1 MSVPKSTP
9 KRRDGIDTMAR
20 LMVQA
25 RIELA
30 NKGVDSFDLDAVL
43 ERAEAAR
50 SSLYHHFGSK
60 FDLIY
65 TAQLEELAEGLNND
79 NLFFRFLAETSTSEE
94 EFFNKLAD
102 LMRAT
107 STKEFVEFRR
117 RRIQVLA
124 SATQND
130 KLGEAV
136 RVAQVQGNLY
146 FTETLEILRTRGWI
160 NPKHDLHAVTYMI
173 QGLLIGHIILD
184 FSHLPELEEGWVD
197 LAMESIVNLVG
208 ASEKFQTLAKASK
221 KKTKSK

>member
-1 MSVPKSTP
+1 MAIPKSSP

-30 NKGVDSFDLDAVL
+30 NKGVDNFDLDAVL

-65 TAQLEELAEGLNND
+65 AAQLEELAEGLNND

-160 NPKHDLHAVTYMI
+160 KPQHDLHAVTYMI
-173 QGLLIGHIILD
+173 QGLLMGHIILD
-184 FSHLPELEEGWVD
+184 FSQLPELEEDWVD

>member
-146 FTETLEILRTRGWI
+146 FAETLEILRTRGWI
-160 NPKHDLHAVTYMI
+160 NPKHDLHTVAYMI
-173 QGLLIGHIILD
+173 QGLLIGHIMLD
-184 FSHLPELEEGWVD
+184 FSQLPELEEGWVD

-221 KKTKSK
+221 KK

>member
-146 FTETLEILRTRGWI
+146 FAETLEILRTRGWI
-160 NPKHDLHAVTYMI
+160 NPKHDLHTVAYMI

>member
-146 FTETLEILRTRGWI
+146 FAETLEILRTRGWI
-160 NPKHDLHAVTYMI
+160 NPKHDLHTVAYMI

-197 LAMESIVNLVG
+197 LAMESIVTLVG

-221 KKTKSK
+221 KKTKSQ

>member
-146 FTETLEILRTRGWI
+146 FAETLEILRTRGWI
-160 NPKHDLHAVTYMI
+160 NPKHDLLTVAYMI

-184 FSHLPELEEGWVD
+184 FSQLPELEEGWVD

-221 KKTKSK
+221 KKTKSQ

>member
-1 MSVPKSTP
+1 MAIPKPSP

-30 NKGVDSFDLDAVL
+30 KNGVDNFDVEAVL
-43 ERAEAAR
+43 ESAEAAR

-146 FTETLEILRTRGWI
+146 FAETLEILRTRGWI
-160 NPKHDLHAVTYMI
+160 KPQHDLHAVTYMI
-173 QGLLIGHIILD
+173 QGLLIGHIMLD
-184 FSHLPELEEGWVD
+184 FSQLPELEEDWVD

-221 KKTKSK
+221 KK

>member
-107 STKEFVEFRR
+107 STKEFIEFRR

-146 FTETLEILRTRGWI
+146 FAETLEILRTRGWI
-160 NPKHDLHAVTYMI
+160 NPKHDLLTVAYMI

-184 FSHLPELEEGWVD
+184 FSQLPELEEGWVD

-221 KKTKSK
+221 KKTKSQ

>member
-30 NKGVDSFDLDAVL
+30 NKGVDNFDLDAVL

-50 SSLYHHFGSK
+50 SSLYHHFGTK

-107 STKEFVEFRR
+107 STKEFIEFRR

-146 FTETLEILRTRGWI
+146 FAETLEILRTRGWI
-160 NPKHDLHAVTYMI
+160 NPKHDLLTVAYMI

-221 KKTKSK
+221 KKTKSQ

>member
-1 MSVPKSTP
+1 MAIPKPSP

-30 NKGVDSFDLDAVL
+30 NKGVDNFDLDAVL

-146 FTETLEILRTRGWI
+146 FAETLEILRTRGWI
-160 NPKHDLHAVTYMI
+160 NPQHDLHAVTYMV
-173 QGLLIGHIILD
+173 QGLLMGHIILD

>member
-1 MSVPKSTP
+1 MAIPKPSP

-30 NKGVDSFDLDAVL
+30 NKGVDNFDLDAVL

-160 NPKHDLHAVTYMI
+160 NPKHDLHTVAYMI

>member
-146 FTETLEILRTRGWI
+146 FAETLGILRTRGWI
-160 NPKHDLHAVTYMI
+160 NPKHDLHTVAYMI

-221 KKTKSK
+221 KKTKSQ